1 MVKDVDAAHAWLVGR
16 GAKVALPPTDFGRL
30 ARIMFVTDPDGNY
43 IEFAGPIKAPK

>member
-1 MVKDVDAAHAWLVGR
+1 MRRTHGWSGAAR
-16 GAKVALPPTDFGRL
+16 RSPCRPPDFGRL